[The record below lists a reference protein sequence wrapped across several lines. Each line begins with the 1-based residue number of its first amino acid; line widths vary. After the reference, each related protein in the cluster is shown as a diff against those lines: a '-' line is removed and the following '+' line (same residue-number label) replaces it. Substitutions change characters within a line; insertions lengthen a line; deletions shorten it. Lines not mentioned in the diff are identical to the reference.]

1 MLLSMSVSVF
11 AYDFSKNPGL
21 YWLASNSKYTLYLN
35 IKTLKYDPAT
45 DSIEFYRTEDCPSEG
60 FFLVTKT
67 RIDYSKNL
75 ITGISQ
81 TQYFHNNDTK
91 FINRGP
97 SPTEDIIPDTWGE
110 TMKNVSAKLVNRDE
124 KLAAYKKEQEQKKAE
139 AEEKAKSERKKEQIK
154 QVAGSVLGGLGG
166 LF

>member
-1 MLLSMSVSVF
+1 MILSMSISAL
-11 AYDFSKNPGL
+11 AYDFSKNPNL

-45 DSIEFYRTEDCPSEG
+45 DTVEFYRTEDCPSEG

-67 RIDYSKNL
+67 KINYSSNL
-75 ITGISQ
+75 ISMPKQI
-81 TQYFHNNDTK
+81 QYFHNDDTK
-91 FINRGP
+91 SIDRGAA
-97 SPTEDIIPDTWGE
+97 PTEEIIPDTWGE

-124 KLAAYKKEQEQKKAE
+124 KLAEYKKEQEQKKAE